1 MLNLFVAF
9 LSLIPFRSPAETLAY
24 IDPSTGGM
32 LFQILA
38 VIFATFSGVVF
49 FFSRQIKAGFARLRR
64 KLRGEK
70 EPMESQTDSTD
81 QPQE

>member
-1 MLNLFVAF
+1 VFTLFVEI
-9 LSLIPFRSPAETLAY
+9 LNLIPFSSPAETLAY

-64 KLRGEK
+64 KVRGQKAGDEN
-70 EPMESQTDSTD
+70 PDNPSD
-81 QPQE
+81 QP